1 MNTAR
6 FCQFSEPLPYPEAVL
21 LQEELVKLRIEDAIP
36 DTLLLL
42 QHPAVITLGRRG
54 RREHIQAT
62 DTLLNQAGLSVFT
75 ASRGGDVTAHAP
87 GQWVL
92 YPILKLTGNEK
103 GAHGY
108 LRALE
113 QIALNTASDSGI
125 AAFRREGM
133 AGAWAAEGKFC
144 AIGFKFT
151 RWVSMHGLALN
162 VNLDLRIFDLI
173 VGCGL
178 VGESVTSFEQILG
191 EQSPD
196 LETVGANLRTHSEA
210 VLNRTLVECPEEEL
224 IPPNRS

>member
-1 MNTAR
+1 
-6 FCQFSEPLPYPEAVL
+6 L
-21 LQEELVKLRIEDAIP
+21 LQEELVRLRVSDEIP

-54 RREHIQAT
+54 RREHIQASEVV
-62 DTLLNQAGLSVFT
+62 LEKAGIQIYT

-113 QIALNTASDSGI
+113 QIALDTAADFGI
-125 AAFRREGM
+125 RAFRRYGM
-133 AGAWAAEGKFC
+133 AGAWSREGKFC
-144 AIGFKFT
+144 AIGFKFI

-162 VNLDLRIFDLI
+162 VNLDLTIFDLI

-178 VGESVTSFEQILG
+178 VGEPVTSFERILG
-191 EQSPD
+191 KKSPGLVEVGESLRGHASTALQRRLEEVSPD
-196 LETVGANLRTHSEA
+196 
-210 VLNRTLVECPEEEL
+210 EL
-224 IPPNRS
+224 IPPPERR